1 MPLLLIAIALVLLVA
16 PLAFAAYGGWRIR
29 EHELHDMRPPV
40 AWDWRMSAASL
51 LFYVLAFNLTFFVQE
66 LFLVLPKAFVPGLQP
81 VLYHNNHGWTGSHPL
96 AELFQGTGALAT
108 LLLGLVC
115 ALWLRGSRGR
125 AWVRLLLFWLAFC
138 GVFMALPQLVMA
150 ALLPQGDMGRAMVWL
165 GWGEGARTVVALAAL
180 AAMPAYALWLVRP
193 LLALVGGSA
202 GARHRRVFLGA
213 TLPALLAIAL
223 IVPFRMPR
231 EWIEVLLVPLIVTVP
246 GLVWLQA
253 GAWMGDIPHRPE
265 REHARWPLAGALL
278 SVLTLLAV
286 FQLVLRP
293 GIAF

>member
-1 MPLLLIAIALVLLVA
+1 VPLLLIAIALVLLVA
-16 PLAFAAYGGWRIR
+16 PLAFAAYGWRVHGRGPR
-29 EHELHDMRPPV
+29 ELRPPV

-108 LLLGLVC
+108 LLLGLAC
-115 ALWLRGSRGR
+115 ALRLRGGRDR

-138 GVFMALPQLVMA
+138 GMFMALPQMVMA
-150 ALLPQGDMGRAMVWL
+150 ALLPQGDVGRAMAWL
-165 GWGEGARTVVALAAL
+165 GWGEAARTVVALVAL
-180 AAMPAYALWLVRP
+180 AAMPACAFWLMRP

-213 TLPALLAIAL
+213 TLPALLAIVL

-231 EWIEVLLVPLIVTVP
+231 EWIEVLLVPLIVTLP

-253 GAWMGDIPHRPE
+253 GAWVGDVPHRPGEE
-265 REHARWPLAGALL
+265 RACWPLAGALL
-278 SVLTLLAV
+278 SVLVLLAV
-286 FQLVLRP
+286 FHLVLKP